1 MRDKRF
7 NNVEMLKRN
16 SERKFRSPYEYA
28 EACRLLAQ
36 YRAQQYISPSTEE
49 EILPFTSSSGT
60 VYN

>member
-36 YRAQQYISPSTEE
+36 YRAHEE